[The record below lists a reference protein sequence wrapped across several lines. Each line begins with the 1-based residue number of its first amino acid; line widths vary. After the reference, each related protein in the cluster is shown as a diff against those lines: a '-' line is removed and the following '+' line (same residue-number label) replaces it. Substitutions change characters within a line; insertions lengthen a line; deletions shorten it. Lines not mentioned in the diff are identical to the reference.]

1 MSDSRQSV
9 GLGELSR
16 KVGSVLERYSR
27 DASQLVAILQ
37 DIQVEYNWLPKEA
50 LEEVSQELGIPLSR
64 VFSVATFF
72 RAFSLRPRGRHL
84 IHVCLG
90 TACHVRGAPRILEQI
105 ERQLGI
111 RPGEM
116 TEDLQFSL
124 ETVNCVGACALGPV
138 VIVDGDYH
146 GQMTPDRV
154 KEILKKYSKERLGD
168 EAEVG

>member
-37 DIQVEYNWLPKEA
+37 DIQAEYNWLPKEA

-90 TACHVRGAPRILEQI
+90 TACHVRGAPRILEQM
-105 ERQLGI
+105 ERELGI

-146 GQMTPDRV
+146 GQMTPDKV

>member
-1 MSDSRQSV
+1 MSNSGQSV
-9 GLGELSR
+9 DLGELGK
-16 KVGSVLERYSR
+16 KVSFILERYSR

-37 DIQVEYNWLPKEA
+37 DIQAEYNWLPKEA
-50 LEEVSQELGIPLSR
+50 LEEVSQGLGIPLSR

-84 IHVCLG
+84 IQVCLG
-90 TACHVRGAPRILEQI
+90 TACHVRGAPRILEQM
-105 ERQLGI
+105 ERELGI
-111 RPGEM
+111 RPGEV

-146 GQMTPDRV
+146 GQMSPDRV
-154 KEILKKYSKERLGD
+154 KEILKKYSKGRSGN

>member
-37 DIQVEYNWLPKEA
+37 DIQAEYNWLPKEA

-90 TACHVRGAPRILEQI
+90 TACHVRGAPRILEQM

>member
-1 MSDSRQSV
+1 V

>member
-1 MSDSRQSV
+1 MSDLRQSV
-9 GLGELSR
+9 GLGEKIS
-16 KVGSVLERYSR
+16 SILERYAR
-27 DASQLVAILQ
+27 DSSQLVSILQ
-37 DIQVEYNWLPKEA
+37 DIQAEYNWLPREA
-50 LEEVSQELGIPLSR
+50 LEEVSQRLEIPLSR

-90 TACHVRGAPRILEQI
+90 TACHVRGAPRILEQM
-105 ERQLGI
+105 ERELGI
-111 RPGEM
+111 RPGEV

>member
-37 DIQVEYNWLPKEA
+37 DIQAEYNWLPKEA

-90 TACHVRGAPRILEQI
+90 TACHVRGAPRILEQM
-105 ERQLGI
+105 ERELGI

-146 GQMTPDRV
+146 GQMTPDKV
-154 KEILKKYSKERLGD
+154 KEILRKYSKERLGD